1 MTDRTQNRANRILV
15 VDDEEAIRK
24 ITVSILVAADYE
36 CREAASG
43 LETLALLKA
52 GEQFDLLLADL
63 MMPEMNGIA
72 LLERTKDKYLDM
84 PVVIVTAVHDV
95 QVVLQ
100 AIRSGAYD
108 WLMKPFE
115 REQLL
120 ATVRRAL
127 KDRRLKLEHRAYVSN
142 LETQVA
148 TLTEQLRVRKSSGRN
163 R

>member
-24 ITVSILVAADYE
+24 ITVSMLVAAHYE
-36 CREAASG
+36 CREADSG
-43 LETLALLKA
+43 LEALVLLKS

-63 MMPEMNGIA
+63 MMPEMDGIA
-72 LLERTKDKYLDM
+72 LLERTKDKYPDM

-95 QVVLQ
+95 GVVLQ
-100 AIRSGAYD
+100 AMRNGAYD
-108 WLMKPFE
+108 CLLKPSE

-127 KDRRLKLEHRAYVSN
+127 ETRRLKLEHRAYVSS
-142 LETQVA
+142 LEAQVA
-148 TLTEQLRVRKSSGRN
+148 ALTEQLRVKKSSRKN

>member
-24 ITVSILVAADYE
+24 ITVSMLVAANFE

-43 LETLALLKA
+43 LETLALFKS

-72 LLERTKDKYLDM
+72 LLERTKDKYPDM

-100 AIRSGAYD
+100 AMRSGAYD
-108 WLMKPFE
+108 CLMKPFE
-115 REQLL
+115 REQLP
-120 ATVRRAL
+120 TVRRAL
-127 KDRRLKLEHRAYVSN
+127 EDRRLKLEHRAYVSN
-142 LETQVA
+142 LEAQVA
-148 TLTEQLRVRKSSGRN
+148 TLTKQLKSSRN
-163 R
+163 KR